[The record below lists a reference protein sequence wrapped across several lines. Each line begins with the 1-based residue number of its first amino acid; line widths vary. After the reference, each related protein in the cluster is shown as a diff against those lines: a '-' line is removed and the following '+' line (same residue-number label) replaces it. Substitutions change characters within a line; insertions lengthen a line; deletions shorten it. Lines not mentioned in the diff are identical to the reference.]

1 MTEQFVNSLLKDAVD
16 MHIHSSPDVT
26 PRKMSDLEVVKSYME
41 AGLKCVLFKCHVT
54 PTTARAALAGP
65 ATGNFKAFGG
75 LVLNRMAGGLNP
87 AAVDTELALG
97 AKQIWMPTLS
107 SELHIKINKGNPAN
121 AVSIKNGKGALRDE
135 LFEILDLIAAK
146 DAILGTGHLTSDE
159 CEQVVE
165 LALKRGVKKIL
176 ITHPEYEMPAM
187 PVDVQKKL
195 ARKGV
200 MFERCFFAS
209 NPVPGQNVVPPAVV
223 AEQIR
228 AVGAGV
234 SIMASDFGQAF
245 NEEPVKGFR
254 RFITTML
261 GMGIPEGDI
270 EVMIKKNPE
279 KILGI

>member
-1 MTEQFVNSLLKDAVD
+1 MTEQFVDSLMAGAVD
-16 MHIHSSPDVT
+16 MHIHSSPDAS
-26 PRKMSDLEVVKSYME
+26 PRKMSDLEVARSYKE
-41 AGLKCVLFKCHVT
+41 GGLKAVLLKCHVT
-54 PTTARAALAGP
+54 PTAGRAAIAGQ
-65 ATGNFKAFGG
+65 ATGNFNVFGG

-87 AAVDTELALG
+87 AAVDAELALG

-121 AVSIKNGKGALRDE
+121 AVRIKNEKGALKDE

-187 PVDVQKKL
+187 PADVQKKL

-200 MFERCFFAS
+200 MFERCFFAA
-209 NPVPGQNVVPPAVV
+209 NPVPGQQVVPPSVV
-223 AEQIR
+223 AGQIR
-228 AVGAGV
+228 AVGAEM
-234 SIMASDFGQAF
+234 SIMASDFGQFF
-245 NEEPVKGFR
+245 NEEPLKGFR